1 MGRRAFGR
9 GDLLLAVLGV
19 LEGGPMTP
27 REVFARLEMLLG
39 DEYRLTHSAL
49 LVALEALHGEELVER
64 VAQGYRMTPE
74 GGEALRGRDGAEVL
88 QRLGH
93 RAEHVTILF
102 TDVVGSTELLDR
114 LGDATAH
121 DLRRRHFALLRA
133 AVCDHRGREVKSL
146 GDGLMVAFGSPSAA
160 VECAQ
165 AMQLAVAACDDGLEL
180 RVGIAS
186 GEAVREDGD
195 YFGRPVIVAKRLCD
209 AARAGEVLV
218 SGPAEE
224 RFEPVGPLALKGL
237 SEPVSASAMRPRP
250 LALTA

>member
-1 MGRRAFGR
+1 MLRRPFRR
-9 GDLLLAVLGV
+9 GELLLTVLALLEREPMSAPDLL
-19 LEGGPMTP
+19 
-27 REVFARLEMLLG
+27 ARLERLLG
-39 DEYRLTHSAL
+39 DEYRVTPGATTTAIE
-49 LVALEALHGEELVER
+49 ALESEGLVER
-64 VAQGYRMTPE
+64 LTHAYRITRE
-74 GGEALRGRDGAEVL
+74 GSRALAGRAGAEVL
-88 QRLGH
+88 RRLGH
-93 RAEHVTILF
+93 RTEEVTILF
-102 TDVVGSTELLDR
+102 TDVVGSTELFDR
-114 LGDATAH
+114 LGDDAAH
-121 DLRRRHFALLRA
+121 ELRRRHFALLRG
-133 AVCDHRGREVKSL
+133 AVRDHGGREVKNL
-146 GDGLMVAFGSPSAA
+146 GDGLMVAFAGPAAA

-218 SGPAEE
+218 AGPAEE
-224 RFEPVGPLALKGL
+224 RFEPVGPLVLKGL